1 MLQDHRSAR
10 ALAAAERL
18 YKRKPDATTEEFRK
32 VCERANKAIKKLSN
46 RQFNASYVLPFR
58 RSSALKRG
66 VGSTKKKTRG
76 ITRQSRKITVMK
88 ARLTAST
95 SIHDLLLDLG
105 IADEAAHEEAT
116 QVARKIVD
124 KVLNISGA

>member
-1 MLQDHRSAR
+1 MPKDHRSAR

-18 YKRKPDATTEEFRK
+18 YKRKPNATTDEFRK
-32 VCERANKAIKKLSN
+32 VCERADKAIKKLSN

-58 RSSALKRG
+58 TSSASKRG
-66 VGSTKKKTRG
+66 ARRTKKKTRRG
-76 ITRQSRKITVMK
+76 TRQSREITVMK

-124 KVLNISGA
+124 KVLNISGG